1 MQQSVDRFCDA
12 CDNLVR
18 TISIKKTEVMRQP
31 APGKPYVF
39 EPNITV
45 NDQWLNAM
53 DKLTHLEST
62 LSRNV
67 MTDDEVNARL
77 DKASVAFGR
86 LYKNLWDR
94 ERSPQR
100 RRSKSTAQW
109 FSFFC
114 CTAVKRGPSTRGT
127 PVN

>member
-31 APGKPYVF
+31 APGKPYVV

-45 NDQWLNAM
+45 NDQRLNAM
-53 DKLTHLEST
+53 D
-62 LSRNV
+62 V

-127 PVN
+127 PAN